1 MGVMQQTLK
10 VVDTWC
16 QTTGLS
22 VNPGRTNVVIFTKRY
37 KWSTTRKLVLKGQ
50 RLEISKRAKYPGV
63 ILDNKLTWH
72 EHFENK
78 CHKFITTLWLCRRT
92 IGSNWGLK
100 PDTLLCIFTAIL
112 RPRLTYASIVWWSRV
127 KQKAAITRL
136 ERLRGLIPRGITGAS
151 KSSPTM
157 ALGALIGLEPLHL
170 TVAAEASKAAW
181 RIGENSS
188 TVISKK
194 LRATV
199 DIAKR
204 PVMKMMRDRT
214 SPRYLFDNKYK
225 VSFSTIE
232 DWKAGRTHL
241 PGDGDNWFTDG
252 SKNREGAGAGV
263 YKRNIN
269 TSLVIPFGPHLTL
282 LQT

>member
-1 MGVMQQTLK
+1 M
-10 VVDTWC
+10 
-16 QTTGLS
+16 
-22 VNPGRTNVVIFTKRY
+22 NPGKTDVVIFTKRY
-37 KWSTTRKLVLKGQ
+37 KWSTTRTLVLKGQ
-50 RLEISKRAKYPGV
+50 PLEISKRAKYLGV
-63 ILDNKLTWH
+63 ILDNKITWK

-78 CHKFITTLWLCRRT
+78 CHKFITSLWLCRRA

-100 PDTLLCIFTAIL
+100 PDTLLWIFKAIL

-127 KQKAAITRL
+127 KQKAAMARL
-136 ERLRGLIPRGITGAS
+136 ERLRGLILRGITGAS

-157 ALGALIGLEPLHL
+157 ALGALIGIEPLHL
-170 TVAAEASKAAW
+170 TIAAEASKAAW

-214 SPRYLFDNKYK
+214 SLRYLFDKK
-225 VSFSTIE
+225 
-232 DWKAGRTHL
+232 
-241 PGDGDNWFTDG
+241 
-252 SKNREGAGAGV
+252 
-263 YKRNIN
+263 
-269 TSLVIPFGPHLTL
+269 
-282 LQT
+282 